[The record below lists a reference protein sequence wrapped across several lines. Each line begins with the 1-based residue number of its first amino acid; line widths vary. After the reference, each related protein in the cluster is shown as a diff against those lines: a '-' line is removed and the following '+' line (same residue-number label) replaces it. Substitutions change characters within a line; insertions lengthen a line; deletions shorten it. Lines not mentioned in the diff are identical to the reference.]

1 MNYSF
6 KEPKTLDMKTAV
18 WDMVKNKWYFW
29 IPAIFLL
36 ILYYELGFV
45 FIVVYIVII
54 FVKVQQS
61 FWKEFALV
69 NGWEYKK
76 FNNFLGTRDVSLNEE
91 SLMLRQGQSQAI
103 SNEIIG
109 TISNRDFKIFCYRF
123 YIGVGKTKRAYH
135 YTVFSFESNGT
146 FPHIYLNNKKNSYN
160 INIGEKIKTPKEF
173 EDKFSISVARNYE
186 IEALQI
192 FTHDVLA
199 TLLDIDFPY
208 DVEFINQEILIFTDG
223 QIHDFADLKF
233 KFNKSLELMSL
244 LFDKFDKFRFEKIGK
259 SSYVLK

>member
-18 WDMVKNKWYFW
+18 WDMIKDKWYFW
-29 IPAIFLL
+29 IPAALL
-36 ILYYELGFV
+36 FV
-45 FIVVYIVII
+45 LQFQFGVIYIVVYVVIV
-54 FVKVQQS
+54 FLQVQKS

-69 NGWEYKK
+69 NGWEYRGSHG
-76 FNNFLGTRDVSLNEE
+76 LLTTRNILEKEE
-91 SLMLRQGQSQAI
+91 SLMLQEGDGRMI

-109 TISNRDFKIFCYRF
+109 SFTDKKFKIFCYRF
-123 YIGVGKTKRAYH
+123 SVGSGKTSRTYN
-135 YTVFSFESNGT
+135 YTVFSFKTNGQ

-160 INIGEKIKTPKEF
+160 INIGEKIKTPNEF

-186 IEALQI
+186 IEVLQI